1 MPDRGVVDR
10 ETPTDQQWAL
20 TAWIPAC
27 DQGAG
32 EGATPYVKSLPMRS
46 TSTAFLR
53 LRAILARQVI
63 DRSIDSLATGATHPR
78 RVASRSSV
86 SRSGIGVLATLCRE
100 QVTVSAR
107 TRDCLS

>member
-32 EGATPYVKSLPMRS
+32 GATPYVKSLPMRS

-86 SRSGIGVLATLCRE
+86 SRSGIGVLATLRRE

-107 TRDCLS
+107 TRDWLS